1 MEHNAAMIAN
11 LDLMILLLEKVGIA
25 ALVILIYR
33 VIRRSALPIFW
44 TGPAIGFVF
53 AIGALIVMIDPVVL
67 APGVVVD
74 LRGVMVALAALFGGV
89 SAAVICAAATIIYR
103 VYSGGAGALSGVV
116 GIVLSALIALVYAH
130 LSDRRRDLPGLALL
144 GLMLSFSMVSLLFL
158 PRAVILP
165 FLHEAGVAMVLRNL
179 LGTVLIGYA
188 LASEDRLEQEFA
200 DFKREASLDP
210 LTRLHNR
217 RYLEAISARWRAEPS
232 LAGERFAVILFDID
246 HFKRLNDTHGHAA
259 GDLVLSRVASIIE
272 TRMRR
277 SDFVVRYGG
286 EEIAV
291 VMPATSSDQ
300 AQRVAE
306 NIRERICEEPFM
318 LDSGVVSVA
327 ASAGVAGSV
336 DGHESI
342 YDVLKRAD
350 RALYEAK
357 GAGRNRVIL
366 FTPGL

>member
-1 MEHNAAMIAN
+1 MTAN

-33 VIRRSALPIFW
+33 VIRRSTMPIFW
-44 TGPAIGFVF
+44 TGPAIGLVF
-53 AIGALIVMIDPVVL
+53 AVAALIVMIDPVAL
-67 APGVVVD
+67 APGVMVD
-74 LRGVMVALAALFGGV
+74 LRNVMVALAALFGGV
-89 SAAVICAAATIIYR
+89 SAAAICAMATIIYR
-103 VYSGGAGALSGVV
+103 IYLGGAGTASGIV
-116 GIVLSALIALVYAH
+116 GIVLSALIGLAYARI
-130 LSDRRRDLPGLALL
+130 SGRRRDLKGLSLL
-144 GLMLSFSMVSLLFL
+144 GILLSFSMFSLLFL
-158 PRAVILP
+158 PKAVILP
-165 FLHEAGVAMVLRNL
+165 FLREAGLAMVLRNF

-217 RYLEAISARWRAEPS
+217 RYLEAIAAKWRDDPS

-259 GDLVLSRVASIIE
+259 GDLVLSRIASIID

-306 NIRERICEEPFM
+306 NIRERICEEPIM
-318 LDSGVVSVA
+318 LDSGLVSVA
-327 ASAGVAGSV
+327 ASAGVAGSG
-336 DGHESI
+336 DGHETI

-357 GAGRNRVIL
+357 GAGRNRVVL
-366 FTPGL
+366 FTPDL